1 MNQTKVEQYVE
12 ENQRLSLDL
21 EKAQR
26 TIHSLN
32 IKLAN
37 KNLEIESL
45 KSLLASQSASAIGER
60 SQACVSID
68 GGNL

>member
-1 MNQTKVEQYVE
+1 MNQTKTDFYVE
-12 ENQRLSLDL
+12 ENQRLSLEL
-21 EKAQR
+21 EQAQR

-37 KNLEIESL
+37 KNLDIESL
-45 KSLLASQSASAIGER
+45 KALLASQSACAVGER
-60 SQACVSID
+60 GDACVSID